1 MSEGPTLPLL
11 RMELMPV
18 LRRLPVYSRLAWV
31 LVRDRRIKRRHR
43 ILLLGGIGY
52 LLSPIDLIPGFIPV
66 LGQLDDIGVAL
77 WALRRTLQAAPAEV
91 AEAHLAASGLSHELL
106 DADLQRVNRSGR
118 LVTRAAFR
126 AGRSLAA
133 GAGRTL
139 GRLGRQVLKR

>member
-18 LRRLPVYSRLAWV
+18 LRRLPAYSRLAWA

-66 LGQLDDIGVAL
+66 L
-77 WALRRTLQAAPAEV
+77 
-91 AEAHLAASGLSHELL
+91 AHLAASDLSREILN
-106 DADLQRVNRSGR
+106 ADLSRVNRSGR

-126 AGRSLAA
+126 TGRSLAV

-139 GRLGRQVLKR
+139 WRLGRQVLNR

>member
-18 LRRLPVYSRLAWV
+18 LRRLPAYSRLAWA

-66 LGQLDDIGVAL
+66 LGQLDDLGIAL
-77 WALRRTLQAAPAEV
+77 WTLRRTLQAAPAEV
-91 AEAHLAASGLSHELL
+91 AEAHLAASDLSREILN
-106 DADLQRVNRSGR
+106 ADLSRVNRSGR

-126 AGRSLAA
+126 AGRSLAV

-139 GRLGRQVLKR
+139 WRLGRQVLNR

>member
-139 GRLGRQVLKR
+139 WRLGRQVLNR

>member
-18 LRRLPVYSRLAWV
+18 LRRLPAYSRLAWA

-66 LGQLDDIGVAL
+66 VGQLDDLCIAP
-77 WALRRTLQAAPAEV
+77 WTLRRTLQAAPAEV
-91 AEAHLAASGLSHELL
+91 AEAHLVASGLSHELL

-118 LVTRAAFR
+118 LVTGAACR
-126 AGRSLAA
+126 AGRSLAV

-139 GRLGRQVLKR
+139 WRLGRHG